1 MIIFLYRIVF
11 GFLRIRIYGDFKERA
26 LTLCAQN
33 GITLWNN
40 RLKDGKIECS
50 MLVKDF
56 KFLRSVIR
64 GKGVKV
70 HILKKRGVPFILNR
84 YRKRSGILVGAVMF
98 FAIIQLMSGYIW
110 IIDVEGNQKVSREK
124 ILSACHSVGLDIGIR
139 KDSFYPKLKREEL
152 MLRLDGVAWSSL
164 NVEGSRLTVNVT
176 EIKERDK
183 EKTYSNLKAAC
194 DGIIEKMDITS
205 GTSVV
210 SVGQAV
216 KKGDLLVSGIIET
229 TDVTRFVNSR
239 GKVYAK
245 TKEEIV
251 LSENYSQK
259 HSVPTG
265 KTKTKTVIEAFGFKV
280 PLYLGTEK
288 GPFETEK
295 SGKNLKL
302 FSANLP
308 IKIHTKDFVFLKEE
322 RVTYSYD
329 ELCSR
334 LEKRLN
340 EQMKKT
346 ENGQLKHKEFIKTE
360 KGVTLKSV
368 IEESKNIAIE
378 DNLIISAGN

>member
-11 GFLRIRIYGDFKERA
+11 GFLRVSFYGDFKERA

-50 MLVKDF
+50 ILVKDF

-84 YRKRSGILVGAVMF
+84 YRKRSGILVGAVLF

-124 ILSACHSVGLDIGIR
+124 ILSACQSVGLDIGIR

-152 MLRLDGVAWSSL
+152 MLKLDGVAWSSL

-176 EIKERDK
+176 EIKESDK

-265 KTKTKTVIEAFGFKV
+265 KTKTKTVIEAFDFKI

-295 SGKNLKL
+295 SGKNVKL

-322 RVTYSYD
+322 RITYSYE

-346 ENGQLKHKEFIKTE
+346 ENGQLKLKEFIKTE

>member
-1 MIIFLYRIVF
+1 MIVFLYRIIF
-11 GFLRIRIYGDFKERA
+11 GYLRISIYGDFKEKA

-33 GITLWNN
+33 GITLWHN
-40 RLKDGKIECS
+40 RLKEGKIECS
-50 MLVKDF
+50 ILVKDF

-64 GKGVKV
+64 GKEVKV

-84 YRKRSGILVGAVMF
+84 YKKRSGILAGAVLF
-98 FAIIQLMSGYIW
+98 FAVIQLMSGYIW
-110 IIDVEGNQKVSREK
+110 IIDVKGNDK
-124 ILSACHSVGLDIGIR
+124 IGTETVLSACHSVGLDIGIK

-176 EIKERDK
+176 EIKEREK
-183 EKTYSNLKAAC
+183 EKTFSNLKATS
-194 DGIIEKMDITS
+194 DGIIEKLDITS

-229 TDVTRFVNSR
+229 ADGTRFVGSK

-251 LSENYSQK
+251 LSENYVQK

-265 KTKTKTVIEAFGFKV
+265 KTKTKTVIEIFNFKI
-280 PLYLGTEK
+280 PLYLGAEK
-288 GPFETEK
+288 GLYETERNEK
-295 SGKNLKL
+295 TLKL
-302 FSANLP
+302 FSSNLP
-308 IKIHTKDFVFLKEE
+308 IKIYTKKFAFLKEE
-322 RVTYSYD
+322 KVTYSYT
-329 ELCSR
+329 ELCKR
-334 LEKRLN
+334 LEKKL
-340 EQMKKT
+340 EELMKKS
-346 ENGQLKHKEFIKTE
+346 ENGELTHKEFIKNE
-360 KGVTLKSV
+360 KGVSLKAV
-368 IEESKNIAIE
+368 IETNKNIAKE

>member
-11 GFLRIRIYGDFKERA
+11 GFLRVCIYGDFKERA

-40 RLKDGKIECS
+40 RLKEGKIECNI
-50 MLVKDF
+50 LVKDF
-56 KFLRSVIR
+56 RLLRSVLR

-84 YRKRSGILVGAVMF
+84 YRKRSGILVGAVLF

-110 IIDVEGNQKVSREK
+110 IIDVEGNSKVSTAK

-152 MLRLDGVAWSSL
+152 MLKLDGVAWSSL

-183 EKTYSNLKAAC
+183 VKTYSNLKAAS

-229 TDVTRFVNSR
+229 ADGTRFVGSR

-265 KTKTKTVIEAFGFKV
+265 KTKTKTVIEAFDFKI

-295 SGKNLKL
+295 SGKNLTL

-308 IKIHTKDFVFLKEE
+308 IKIHTKKYTFLKEE
-322 RVTYSYD
+322 SVTYSYD

-334 LEKRLN
+334 LEKRLD

-346 ENGQLKHKEFIKTE
+346 ENGELNTKEFIKTE
-360 KGVTLKSV
+360 KGVDLKAV
-368 IEESKNIAIE
+368 IEKNQNIAIE

>member
-1 MIIFLYRIVF
+1 MIIFLYRIIF
-11 GFLRIRIYGDFKERA
+11 GFLRISIYGDFKERA

-40 RLKDGKIECS
+40 QLKDGKIECNI
-50 MLVKDF
+50 LVRDF
-56 KFLRSVIR
+56 RFLRSVIR
-64 GKGVKV
+64 GKEVKV

-84 YRKRSGILVGAVMF
+84 YRKRSGIFVGAVLF
-98 FAIIQLMSGYIW
+98 FTVIQLMSGYIW

-124 ILSACHSVGLDIGIR
+124 ILSACHSIGLDIGIR

-152 MLRLDGVAWSSL
+152 MLCLDGVAWSSL

-176 EIKERDK
+176 ETKEGDK
-183 EKTYSNLKAAC
+183 QKTYSNLKAEC

-229 TDVTRFVNSR
+229 ADVTRFVNSR

-245 TKEEIV
+245 TMEEIS
-251 LSENYSQK
+251 LNENYSQK
-259 HSVPTG
+259 HSVPIG
-265 KTKTKTVIEAFGFKV
+265 KVKTKTVIEAFGFKI
-280 PLYLGTEK
+280 PLYLGVEK
-288 GPFETEK
+288 EPFETEK
-295 SGKNLKL
+295 NEKILKL
-302 FSANLP
+302 FSVNLP
-308 IKIHTKDFVFLKEE
+308 IKIHTKNFVFLKEE
-322 RVTYSYD
+322 RVTYSYE

-334 LEKRLN
+334 LEKRLK
-340 EQMKKT
+340 EQMEKT
-346 ENGQLKHKEFIKTE
+346 ENGELKHKEFIKTE
-360 KGVTLKSV
+360 KGVTLKAEV
-368 IEESKNIAIE
+368 EREQNIAIE

>member
-11 GFLRIRIYGDFKERA
+11 GFLRVCIYGDFKERA

-40 RLKDGKIECS
+40 RLKEGKIECNI
-50 MLVKDF
+50 LVKDF
-56 KFLRSVIR
+56 RLLRSVLR

-84 YRKRSGILVGAVMF
+84 YRKRSGILVGAVLF

-110 IIDVEGNQKVSREK
+110 IIDVEGNSKVSTAK

-152 MLRLDGVAWSSL
+152 MLCLDGVAWSSL

-183 EKTYSNLKAAC
+183 EKTYSNLKAAS

-229 TDVTRFVNSR
+229 ADGTRFVGSR

-251 LSENYSQK
+251 LSEDYSQK

-265 KTKTKTVIEAFGFKV
+265 QTKTKTVIEAFDFKI

-308 IKIHTKDFVFLKEE
+308 IKIHTKKYTFLKEE
-322 RVTYSYD
+322 SVTYSYD

-334 LEKRLN
+334 LEKRLD

-346 ENGQLKHKEFIKTE
+346 ENGELNTKEFIKTE
-360 KGVTLKSV
+360 KGVDLKAV
-368 IEESKNIAIE
+368 IEKNQNIAIE

>member
-11 GFLRIRIYGDFKERA
+11 GFLRVSFYGDFKERA

-50 MLVKDF
+50 ILVKDF

-70 HILKKRGVPFILNR
+70 HILKKKGVPFILNR
-84 YRKRSGILVGAVMF
+84 YRKRSGILVGAVLF

-176 EIKERDK
+176 EIKESDK

-265 KTKTKTVIEAFGFKV
+265 KTKTKTVIEAFDFKI

-308 IKIHTKDFVFLKEE
+308 IKIHTKNFVFLKEE
-322 RVTYSYD
+322 RITYSYD
-329 ELCSR
+329 ELCIR

-368 IEESKNIAIE
+368 IEESKNIAID

>member
-11 GFLRIRIYGDFKERA
+11 GFLRVCIYGDFKERA

-40 RLKDGKIECS
+40 RLKEGKIECNI
-50 MLVKDF
+50 LVKDF
-56 KFLRSVIR
+56 RLLRSVLR
-64 GKGVKV
+64 GNGVKV

-84 YRKRSGILVGAVMF
+84 YRKRSGILVGAVLF

-110 IIDVEGNQKVSREK
+110 IIDVEGNSKVSTAK

-152 MLRLDGVAWSSL
+152 MLKLDGVAWSSL

-176 EIKERDK
+176 EIKESDK
-183 EKTYSNLKAAC
+183 EKTYSNLKAAS

-265 KTKTKTVIEAFGFKV
+265 KTKTKTVIEAFDFKI

-308 IKIHTKDFVFLKEE
+308 IKIHTKKYTFLKEE
-322 RVTYSYD
+322 SVTYSYD

-346 ENGQLKHKEFIKTE
+346 ENGELNTKEFIKTE
-360 KGVTLKSV
+360 KGVDLKAV
-368 IEESKNIAIE
+368 IEKNQNIAIE

>member
-40 RLKDGKIECS
+40 RLKNGKIECS
-50 MLVKDF
+50 ILVKDF

-64 GKGVKV
+64 GKGVRV

-84 YRKRSGILVGAVMF
+84 YRKRSGILVGAVLF
-98 FAIIQLMSGYIW
+98 FVIIQLMSGYIW
-110 IIDVEGNQKVSREK
+110 IIDVEGNQKVSTEK
-124 ILSACHSVGLDIGIR
+124 ILSSCHSVGLDIGVR

-176 EIKERDK
+176 EIKESDK
-183 EKTYSNLKAAC
+183 EKTYSNLKAAS

-229 TDVTRFVNSR
+229 ADVTRFVNSR

-245 TKEEIV
+245 TEEEIV

-265 KTKTKTVIEAFGFKV
+265 KTKVKTVIETFGLKI

-288 GPFETEK
+288 GLFETEK
-295 SGKNLKL
+295 NEKNLKL
-302 FSANLP
+302 FSSNLP
-308 IKIHTKDFVFLKEE
+308 LKIHTKKYTFLKEG

-329 ELCSR
+329 ELCRR

-340 EQMKKT
+340 NLMEKT
-346 ENGQLKHKEFIKTE
+346 ENGELKLKEFIKTE
-360 KGVTLKSV
+360 KGVTLKA
-368 IEESKNIAIE
+368 EAERKQNIAIE

>member
-1 MIIFLYRIVF
+1 MIIFLYRIIF
-11 GFLRIRIYGDFKERA
+11 GFLRISIYGDFKERA

-40 RLKDGKIECS
+40 RLKEGKIECS
-50 MLVKDF
+50 ILVKDF
-56 KFLRSVIR
+56 RFLRSVIR
-64 GKGVKV
+64 GKGVRV

-84 YRKRSGILVGAVMF
+84 YKKRSGILVGAVLF
-98 FAIIQLMSGYIW
+98 FVIIQLMSGYIW
-110 IIDVEGNQKVSREK
+110 IIDVKGNDKISTEK
-124 ILSACHSVGLDIGIR
+124 ILYACHSVGLDIGIR

-152 MLRLDGVAWSSL
+152 MLKLDGVAWSSL

-176 EIKERDK
+176 EIKESDK
-183 EKTYSNLKAAC
+183 EKTYSNLKAAS

-229 TDVTRFVNSR
+229 ADGTRFVNSR

-245 TKEEIV
+245 TQEEIV

-259 HSVPTG
+259 HLVPTG
-265 KTKTKTVIEAFGFKV
+265 KTETKTVIEAFDFKI

-295 SGKNLKL
+295 SEKNLKL

-308 IKIHTKDFVFLKEE
+308 IKIYTKNFAFLKEE
-322 RVTYSYD
+322 RITYSYD

-340 EQMKKT
+340 EQMKKP

-360 KGVTLKSV
+360 KGITLKSV

>member
-11 GFLRIRIYGDFKERA
+11 GFLRVCIYGDFKERA

-40 RLKDGKIECS
+40 RLKEGKIECNI
-50 MLVKDF
+50 LVKDF
-56 KFLRSVIR
+56 RLLRSVLR
-64 GKGVKV
+64 GNGVKV

-84 YRKRSGILVGAVMF
+84 YRKRSGILVGAVLF
-98 FAIIQLMSGYIW
+98 FAIIQLMSGNIW
-110 IIDVEGNQKVSREK
+110 IIDVEGNSKVSTAK

-152 MLRLDGVAWSSL
+152 MLKLDGVAWSSL

-176 EIKERDK
+176 AIKESDK
-183 EKTYSNLKAAC
+183 EKTYSNLKAAS

-265 KTKTKTVIEAFGFKV
+265 KTKTKTVIEAFDFKI

-308 IKIHTKDFVFLKEE
+308 IKIHTKKYTFLKEE
-322 RVTYSYD
+322 SVTYSYD

-346 ENGQLKHKEFIKTE
+346 ENGELNTKEFIKTE
-360 KGVTLKSV
+360 KGVDLKAV
-368 IEESKNIAIE
+368 IEKNQNIAIE

>member
-11 GFLRIRIYGDFKERA
+11 GFLRVCIYGDFKERA

-40 RLKDGKIECS
+40 RLKEGKIECS
-50 MLVKDF
+50 ILVKDF
-56 KFLRSVIR
+56 RFLRSVLR

-84 YRKRSGILVGAVMF
+84 YRKRSGILVGAVLF

-110 IIDVEGNQKVSREK
+110 IIDVEGNSKVSTAK

-176 EIKERDK
+176 EIKESDK
-183 EKTYSNLKAAC
+183 EKTYSNLKAAS

-229 TDVTRFVNSR
+229 ADGTRFVGSR

-251 LSENYSQK
+251 LSEDYSQK

-265 KTKTKTVIEAFGFKV
+265 KTKTKTVIEAFDFKI

-295 SGKNLKL
+295 NEKSLKL
-302 FSANLP
+302 FSSNLP
-308 IKIHTKDFVFLKEE
+308 IKIHTKRFTLLKEE
-322 RVTYSYD
+322 KVTYSYD

-334 LEKRLN
+334 LEKRLD

-346 ENGQLKHKEFIKTE
+346 ENGELNTKEFIKTE
-360 KGVTLKSV
+360 QGVTLKSV
-368 IEESKNIAIE
+368 IEENKNIAIE

>member
-1 MIIFLYRIVF
+1 MIIFLYRIIF
-11 GFLRIRIYGDFKERA
+11 GFLRICIYGDFKERA

-50 MLVKDF
+50 ILVKDF
-56 KFLRSVIR
+56 RFLRSVIR
-64 GKGVKV
+64 GKGVKA
-70 HILKKRGVPFILNR
+70 HILKKRGMPFILNR
-84 YRKRSGILVGAVMF
+84 YRKRSGILVGAVLF
-98 FAIIQLMSGYIW
+98 FTIIQLMSGYIW
-110 IIDVEGNQKVSREK
+110 IIDVEGNDKISTEK

-164 NVEGSRLTVNVT
+164 NIEGSRLTVNVT
-176 EIKERDK
+176 EIKKSDK
-183 EKTYSNLKAAC
+183 GKTYSNLKAAS

-229 TDVTRFVNSR
+229 ADLTRFVNSR

-245 TKEEIV
+245 TKEEVV
-251 LSENYSQK
+251 LSEDYSQK

-265 KTKTKTVIEAFGFKV
+265 KTKVKTVIETFGLKI

-288 GPFETEK
+288 GLFETERK
-295 SGKNLKL
+295 ENNLKL
-302 FSANLP
+302 FSSNLP
-308 IKIHTKDFVFLKEE
+308 IKIHTKKYIFLKEE

-329 ELCSR
+329 ELCAR
-334 LEKRLN
+334 LEKRLK
-340 EQMKKT
+340 ELMEKT
-346 ENGQLKHKEFIKTE
+346 ENGELKLKEFIKTE
-360 KGVTLKSV
+360 KGAELKAV
-368 IEESKNIAIE
+368 IEINQNIAIE
-378 DNLIISAGN
+378 DNLLINAGN

>member
-1 MIIFLYRIVF
+1 MIIFLYRIIF
-11 GFLRIRIYGDFKERA
+11 GFLRVCIYGDFKERA

-40 RLKDGKIECS
+40 RLKEGKIECNI
-50 MLVKDF
+50 LVRDF
-56 KFLRSVIR
+56 RFLRSVIR
-64 GKGVKV
+64 GKEVKV

-84 YRKRSGILVGAVMF
+84 YRKRSGILVGAVLF
-98 FAIIQLMSGYIW
+98 FVIIQLMSGYIW
-110 IIDVEGNQKVSREK
+110 IIDVAGNSKVSTAK

-152 MLRLDGVAWSSL
+152 MLCLDGVAWSSL

-176 EIKERDK
+176 EIKEWDK
-183 EKTYSNLKAAC
+183 EKTYSNLKAAS

-229 TDVTRFVNSR
+229 ADGTRFVGSR
-239 GKVYAK
+239 GKIYAK

-251 LSENYSQK
+251 LSEDYSQK

-265 KTKTKTVIEAFGFKV
+265 KTKTKTVIEAFDFKI

-308 IKIHTKDFVFLKEE
+308 IKIHTKMYTFLKEE
-322 RVTYSYD
+322 SVTYSYD

-346 ENGQLKHKEFIKTE
+346 ENGELNTKEFIKTE
-360 KGVTLKSV
+360 KGVDLKAV
-368 IEESKNIAIE
+368 IEKNQNIAIE